1 RSMPIVY
8 RSKLDWW
15 LGALLGFAILMSF
28 GYAIGMLVGGGG
40 QMWWAALITLLV
52 GGIFPLWIL
61 LSTRYTLDDEVLTV
75 QSGPFRWR
83 VPIAELTD
91 IRPTSNPLS
100 SPALSLD
107 RLRIDYGRKSI
118 MISPKNKEHFLAE
131 IEKRRNI
138 LNTKGA

>member
-1 RSMPIVY
+1 MPIVY

-15 LGALLGFAILMSF
+15 LGAILGFTILMSF
-28 GYAIGMLVGGGG
+28 GYAIGMILGGGTE
-40 QMWWAALITLLV
+40 MWWAALITLAA

-61 LSTRYTLDDEVLTV
+61 LSTRYTLDDQILTV

-83 VPIAELTD
+83 VPIAEITD

-107 RLRIDYGRKSI
+107 RLRIEYSGRRAI
-118 MISPKNKEHFLAE
+118 MISPKEKEHFLAE

-138 LNTKGA
+138 LSNQGA